1 MTFLINYLYSIV
13 YTYCLGDSYSRH
25 KLTPFALLLLLSPI
39 FILWLL
45 ICGGQYYVGTDY
57 PSYFQIFEGYDLD
70 SYLRKHEYLFV
81 GIIVLCNKIGIHGQA
96 LFYIF
101 YAINFLFLFLI
112 IKRIPIRYIFIF
124 ILLYI
129 TVTNLFNNQLNT
141 LRQATAI
148 YIGTYAVLLT
158 LDNNNF
164 KAFVFIIIAS
174 LIHQSA
180 LILILVLL
188 FKRILLSLSYRGLS
202 IFLLVATAMSFILQP
217 NVLNFLLPFLPE
229 DYAWYIERGTLVGQ
243 SFISRL
249 TKYIFIPI
257 YLLAWNY
264 FKRHDLPEQDD
275 ILFKFGWVAFC
286 LRLSLIN
293 IPIVSRITDYALILS
308 ILPLYLYLSHIMKE
322 KHMFL
327 FVSILFLL
335 SLFYCLKVTHFATG
349 EYLYNSIYF

>member
-1 MTFLINYLYSIV
+1 MTFLVNYLYSIV
-13 YTYCLGDSYSRH
+13 YAYCLGDSYGRR
-25 KLTPFALLLLLSPI
+25 KLTPLALLFLLSPI
-39 FILWLL
+39 FLLWLL
-45 ICGGQYYVGTDY
+45 ICGGQFYVGTDY

-70 SYLRKHEYLFV
+70 LYLRKHEYLFV
-81 GIIVLCNKIGIHGQA
+81 GIVVLCNKFGIHGQA

-101 YAINFLFLFLI
+101 YAIDFLFLFLI
-112 IKRIPIRYIFIF
+112 IKRIPTRYVFIF

-148 YIGTYAVLLT
+148 YIGTYAVLLAI
-158 LDNNNF
+158 DNNHF
-164 KAFVFIIIAS
+164 KAFAFIVIAS

-188 FKRILLSLSYRGLS
+188 FKRILLTVSYRGLS
-202 IFLLVATAMSFILQP
+202 FSILVAIGMSFILQP
-217 NVLNFLLPFLPE
+217 EVLNFLLPFMPE
-229 DYAWYIERGTLVGQ
+229 DYAWYIERGTLEGQ
-243 SFISRL
+243 SFIAKL
-249 TKYIFIPI
+249 TKYIFVPI

-264 FKRHDLPEQDD
+264 FKKHDLPEQDN
-275 ILFKFGWVAFC
+275 ILFKFGWIAFC

-308 ILPLYLYLSHIMKE
+308 IFPLYLYLSHIMKD
-322 KHMFL
+322 KHTFL
-327 FVSILFLL
+327 FVSIIFLL
-335 SLFYCLKVTHFATG
+335 SIFYCLKVTLLATG